1 MNPIPAPTHPREEWP
16 DADFDLPEGHSI
28 HESIEKTDNDDD
40 DEDWD
45 LDLHLGKA
53 AGARAQASSDA
64 SASSEPQMHIAR
76 PIASSSD
83 ADDDEGMSTIK
94 AGGQS
99 TVRPTPKSPLVED
112 FEDGFSL
119 PSDLTQLSLAPVS
132 RNHLSTKNSLEWG
145 DKDQTSSS
153 QSSDAYSTLGLADA
167 SSSSNSNS
175 SASYPGTETEEDDD
189 DEEDDVEGL
198 IFPSDIFDSGEGTH
212 RLTTMLAMKRDTVTD
227 DRVKVASPDDD
238 FEMGLVIDDDADF
251 SPSRLLKSQVPHIRS
266 HSMPVQRHVSATR
279 PQSRLKHDRGQ
290 SAIHSSTRHLKARI
304 TPSPPLTG
312 PIRTRSPCPSPT
324 PSSSSF
330 LAAKS
335 GSSNLRGQKSHSGL
349 HPSTPPPNSSKK
361 ISRKASLSS
370 LMDTSPTASGSGLDS
385 ESSSSKSRYE
395 ESTAASRAKS
405 YKSMGRIMH
414 DWVVPPTRPSTP
426 SNSTAALRLTMPTGG
441 RFKSRPALASVFS
454 SPSSS
459 SAPQSPAYR
468 TASPQPTSR
477 PSSRVARLSRT
488 LPTHIPPA
496 APAPAPPPA
505 PRVLRRP
512 KRQRAY
518 GDGTE
523 LDGIDDLPTDR
534 DQESRF
540 RVQPKGYG
548 NRIPGGSFS
557 SKPGDKNTIR
567 RKSSRRERSE
577 SSSIKR
583 SSKFDVAYL
592 KFSANTSPPRKKK
605 NLGSPVQSRKK
616 PVLIRNLGGVGSP
629 KGTWRYDI
637 MLVIGSSLSR
647 TVVGDMK
654 WNPYTLRWEGND
666 QALRDFDAVVT
677 STRPALITH
686 LTGSSIGS
694 PVGPSFATGARR
706 VGNMIFD
713 PARLCWISTLPPDE
727 DEPDVFAN
735 LADDEEDVEGWDA
748 KGDTIR
754 GVGDSSSCAP
764 SPARSSHTRASS
776 ECSDRGSRA
785 SLVCDVDE
793 QFAQRCRLAE
803 ERHRIEM
810 KGWKSTLSKQDVFT
824 DPDRS
829 FLFTLRDYAMA
840 ATRRT

>member
-1 MNPIPAPTHPREEWP
+1 MHPIPAPTHAREEWP

-28 HESIEKTDNDDD
+28 HESMEKTDNDDD

-45 LDLHLGKA
+45 LHLHMGKA
-53 AGARAQASSDA
+53 ASSDT

-83 ADDDEGMSTIK
+83 ADDDEGVSTIK

-99 TVRPTPKSPLVED
+99 TVRPIPRSPLVED

-132 RNHLSTKNSLEWG
+132 LNHRSSKNSFEWG

-175 SASYPGTETEEDDD
+175 SASYPSTETEEDDD
-189 DEEDDVEGL
+189 DEDEDDVEGL
-198 IFPSDIFDSGEGTH
+198 IFPSAIFDSGEGTH
-212 RLTTMLAMKRDTVTD
+212 HLTTMLALKRDIVTD

-266 HSMPVQRHVSATR
+266 HSMPVQRHASAIR
-279 PQSRLKHDRGQ
+279 PPSRLKHDRGQ
-290 SAIHSSTRHLKARI
+290 SAVHPSQSSARYLKARPS
-304 TPSPPLTG
+304 TSPPVSG
-312 PIRTRSPCPSPT
+312 PNRTRSPCPSPT
-324 PSSSSF
+324 PSTSSH

-349 HPSTPPPNSSKK
+349 NPTTPPPNSSKK
-361 ISRKASLSS
+361 ISRKSSLSS

-441 RFKSRPALASVFS
+441 RFKSRPALASVFGGA
-454 SPSSS
+454 SSS
-459 SAPQSPAYR
+459 SAPQSPAHR

-477 PSSRVARLSRT
+477 PPSRVARLSRT

-496 APAPAPPPA
+496 APAPAPPSA
-505 PRVLRRP
+505 PRVLRKP

-548 NRIPGGSFS
+548 NRIPGGTFS
-557 SKPGDKNTIR
+557 SRPGDKSTIR
-567 RKSSRRERSE
+567 RKSSKRERPGM
-577 SSSIKR
+577 R
-583 SSKFDVAYL
+583 
-592 KFSANTSPPRKKK
+592 
-605 NLGSPVQSRKK
+605 
-616 PVLIRNLGGVGSP
+616 LI
-629 KGTWRYDI
+629 
-637 MLVIGSSLSR
+637 
-647 TVVGDMK
+647 
-654 WNPYTLRWEGND
+654 
-666 QALRDFDAVVT
+666 
-677 STRPALITH
+677 
-686 LTGSSIGS
+686 
-694 PVGPSFATGARR
+694 
-706 VGNMIFD
+706 
-713 PARLCWISTLPPDE
+713 C
-727 DEPDVFAN
+727 
-735 LADDEEDVEGWDA
+735 
-748 KGDTIR
+748 
-754 GVGDSSSCAP
+754 
-764 SPARSSHTRASS
+764 
-776 ECSDRGSRA
+776 
-785 SLVCDVDE
+785 
-793 QFAQRCRLAE
+793 
-803 ERHRIEM
+803 
-810 KGWKSTLSKQDVFT
+810 
-824 DPDRS
+824 
-829 FLFTLRDYAMA
+829 
-840 ATRRT
+840 